1 MPKSKAEGREK
12 WILLSTPPADPA
24 AVTLA
29 EASAGIDASCAIS
42 SADSRISAA
51 ASATF
56 SDPAICDEI
65 EL

>member
-24 AVTLA
+24 AVTLD

-42 SADSRISAA
+42 SAEFADQCCSVGDVLGSG
-51 ASATF
+51 
-56 SDPAICDEI
+56 D
-65 EL
+65 L